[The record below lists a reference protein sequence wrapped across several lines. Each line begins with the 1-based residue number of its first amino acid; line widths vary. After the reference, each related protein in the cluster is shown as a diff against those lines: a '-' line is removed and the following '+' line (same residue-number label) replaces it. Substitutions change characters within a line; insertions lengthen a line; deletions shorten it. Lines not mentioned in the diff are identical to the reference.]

1 MNRRELVDLAGQL
14 VRDEPGAVADFQALT
29 PANREAIIDHLLG
42 DARGR
47 RWLREYE
54 GMTGELAARL
64 TEYEVDFRTRRY
76 DASLGKAV
84 ALAPPD
90 TVQRHATA
98 IAAGSGAPALWERL
112 AGHPDELAE
121 TARRI
126 IASGDPEAVE
136 ITLTYLLLD
145 PLDPYGLGAEHRVA
159 IASAALDTPDSAAR
173 GFASEYLA
181 GAVPRVLAERIEA
194 LMLDE
199 SARVRGYGWLAAF
212 RVEPDDA
219 AERAM
224 GLLADE
230 SVAVD
235 IRKSALSATGEAL
248 PTAQVV
254 ELLAYFVAH
263 PSAELATEAANLLFR
278 HHRHPQ
284 IALAAAESPHA
295 EVREIAARLLDPY
308 RGSPA
313 AGGSRR
319 GDPLRSDPLIEM
331 LRQLEEE
338 QEKSRE

>member
-1 MNRRELVDLAGQL
+1 MNEQETAELVERIL
-14 VRDEPGAVADFQALT
+14 RDAPDAIADFEGL
-29 PANREAIIDHLLG
+29 PPSEREAVTDRLIGSPL
-42 DARGR
+42 GR
-47 RWLREYE
+47 RKLRAH
-54 GMTGELAARL
+54 GGLTRDLAARL
-64 TEYEVDFRTRRY
+64 LDFEEDFRARRH

-90 TVQRHATA
+90 TVRRHATA

-126 IASGDPEAVE
+126 IASGDPDAVE
-136 ITLTYLLLD
+136 ITLTHLLLD

-181 GAVPRVLAERIEA
+181 GAAPRVLAERIEV

-235 IRKSALSATGEAL
+235 IRKSALNATGEAL
-248 PTAQVV
+248 ATEHVID
-254 ELLAYFVAH
+254 LLAYFVAH
-263 PSAELATEAANLLFR
+263 PSAELATEAAGLLFR

-295 EVREIAARLLDPY
+295 EVREIAIRLLDPY

-331 LRQLEEE
+331 LRQLEADEN
-338 QEKSRE
+338 SGRE